1 MPRAARVQYE
11 GAQYHILNRGNY
23 RKDITVEKK
32 SAPWKLARMSHYRA
46 KRHLAIREAMRG
58 KGERDPRRE
67 RAGARNQ
74 ADRSDNA
81 ASRACRFEVSA
92 ERV

>member
-32 SAPWKLARMSHYRA
+32 SAPWKLAIASHLKSRSGIKNPQLCGYLNLGHPATMSNLVGTYTT
-46 KRHLAIREAMRG
+46 
-58 KGERDPRRE
+58 
-67 RAGARNQ
+67 
-74 ADRSDNA
+74 SDLK
-81 ASRACRFEVSA
+81 
-92 ERV
+92 